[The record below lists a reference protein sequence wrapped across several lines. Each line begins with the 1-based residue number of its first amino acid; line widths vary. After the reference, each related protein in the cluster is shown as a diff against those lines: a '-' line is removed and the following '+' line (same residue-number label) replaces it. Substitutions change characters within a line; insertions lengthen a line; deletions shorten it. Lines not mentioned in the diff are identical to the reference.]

1 MFTPTRAIAG
11 LPPGLARA
19 ALALLLALHHLRVTG
34 SMKDMAIATAS
45 GQLSDGTLR
54 KSSDAAALFAAPA
67 RFAVR
72 RRVGVNNSHHWRPP
86 GPPALTPVSSLSC
99 PGRQIRSGSLNVT
112 IS

>member
-1 MFTPTRAIAG
+1 M
-11 LPPGLARA
+11 PPGLARA
-19 ALALLLALHHLRVTG
+19 ALALLLALHHLRATG

-54 KSSDAAALFAAPA
+54 KSSDPAALFAAPA

-72 RRVGVNNSHHWRPP
+72 RRVAGGEQQPSLAPAGAA
-86 GPPALTPVSSLSC
+86 GPHAGL
-99 PGRQIRSGSLNVT
+99 